1 MGAFTREPSDAP
13 KPLPY
18 NTIRAITASGSVVK
32 ATDKS
37 EIEALKQRKASQ
49 KWQPEAWEYVDAI
62 GEINY
67 AFNLFANVVSR
78 IRIHAAYITDDQD
91 TPTPVRTSEAPDDI
105 KEHATDA
112 MHKVFGGGKQGEI
125 LRKTAFNLL
134 VSGECWLVNEV
145 IIKNGLMRDNWKV
158 VSTDELVPFKKGFAL
173 QNRRDMPPAKLKQLP
188 ADTFMGRV
196 WRSHPRY
203 SDEPDS
209 SMRALC
215 DLCNEL
221 LLLSRAVRATAR
233 SRLNAGALLLPD
245 ELGLSADITTDEVT
259 EEGLEPYV
267 EETREEFED
276 TLVDH
281 MVAPVA
287 DEGSAAAVAPLIIRG
302 PLEALKEVRLLKF
315 ERSFDPQLSIQ
326 RDRAL
331 DRILQGLELPKEIV
345 TGLSNVKY
353 SNAIQ
358 INESLYT
365 AHVEPLVLMLC
376 DVFRTVYLEPYLIR
390 QGCDPEEVE
399 KTVIWYDPSGI
410 TTAPDKSTAANV
422 GFDKMNLS
430 SAAWRR
436 ANGFNEED
444 APSNREKAF
453 RLAFNR
459 GPVTPEFMDTVLREL
474 VPDLLNATR
483 ANTLANS
490 GAPIPDNVDQMIGTE
505 TAPPA
510 DPVAG
515 GEAPPELL
523 EPDTPAGGEAP
534 ATPEDAPP
542 TDAATAPT
550 AGEVP
555 ADDGDFT
562 DGFTTDPDDA

>member
-1 MGAFTREPSDAP
+1 VAVFRREGGSPE
-13 KPLPY
+13 PLPY
-18 NTIRAITASGSVVK
+18 NAIRPITASGYVVK

-49 KWQPEAWEYVDAI
+49 KWQQEAWEYVDAI

-67 AFNLFANVVSR
+67 AFNLFSNVVSR

-105 KEHATDA
+105 KEHASEA
-112 MHKVFGGGKQGEI
+112 MHKVFGSGKQGEI
-125 LRKTAFNLL
+125 LRKTAFDLL
-134 VSGECWLVNEV
+134 VAGECWLVNEKTMV
-145 IIKNGLMRDNWKV
+145 NGLQRDNWKV

-173 QNRRDMPPAKLKQLP
+173 KSRREQSEATLKQLP

-196 WRSHPRY
+196 FRSHPRY

-221 LLLSRAVRATAR
+221 LLLSRSVRATAR

-281 MVAPVA
+281 MVTPIA

-302 PLEALKEVRLLKF
+302 PLEALKEVRLIKF

-365 AHVEPLVLMLC
+365 AHVEPLVLLLC

-390 QGCDPEEVE
+390 EGCDPAEVE

-422 GFDKMNLS
+422 GFDKKALS
-430 SAAWRR
+430 AKAWRQ

-444 APSNREKAF
+444 APSDLEKVF
-453 RLAFNR
+453 RLAFER
-459 GPVTPEFMDTVLREL
+459 GPVTPEFMDTVLRQL
-474 VPDLLNATR
+474 VPELLAQTR
-483 ANTLANS
+483 ANTLANQ
-490 GAPIPDNVDQMIGTE
+490 GAPMPGSVSELIGTE

-510 DPVAG
+510 DPGAATG
-515 GEAPPELL
+515 APPELA
-523 EPDTPAGGEAP
+523 EPDAAPTGEAP
-534 ATPEDAPP
+534 ATPEDLPP
-542 TDAATAPT
+542 TDTPAAEGEAPT
-550 AGEVP
+550 
-555 ADDGDFT
+555 DNGDFT

>member
-1 MGAFTREPSDAP
+1 MGVFTRDDDDGP

-18 NTIRAITASGSVVK
+18 NAVRPITASGSVVK

-37 EIEALKQRKASQ
+37 EVEALKARKASQ
-49 KWQPEAWEYVDAI
+49 KWQQESWEYVDAI

-78 IRIHAAYITDDQD
+78 IRIHAAYITGDMD
-91 TPTPVRTSEAPDDI
+91 TPTPITTSDASEDI
-105 KEHATDA
+105 KEHATTA
-112 MHKVFGGGKQGEI
+112 MHKVFGSGKQGEI
-125 LRKTAFNLL
+125 LRKTAFDLL
-134 VSGECWLVNEV
+134 VAGECWLVNE
-145 IIKNGLMRDNWKV
+145 KTFSNGQIRDNWKV

-173 QNRRDMPPAKLKQLP
+173 QTRRDMKPTELKQLP

-221 LLLSRAVRATAR
+221 LLLSRSVRATAR

-259 EEGLEPYV
+259 EDGLEPYV
-267 EETREEFED
+267 EETHVEFEE

-281 MVAPVA
+281 MVTPIA

-302 PLEALKEVRLLKF
+302 PLEALKEVRLIKF
-315 ERSFDPQLSIQ
+315 ERSFDPQLSVQ

-331 DRILQGLELPKEIV
+331 DRILQGLELPKEVI

-358 INESLYT
+358 INDSLYT
-365 AHVEPLVLMLC
+365 SHVEPLVLMLC

-390 QGCDPEEVE
+390 EGCDPEEVE

-422 GFDKMNLS
+422 GFDKMALS
-430 SAAWRR
+430 AKAWRQ

-444 APSNREKAF
+444 APSNLEKVY
-453 RLAFNR
+453 RLVFNR
-459 GPVTPEFMDTVLREL
+459 GPITPEFMDTVLREL
-474 VPDLLNATR
+474 VPDLLEQTR
-483 ANTLANS
+483 ANTVANS
-490 GAPIPDNVDQMIGTE
+490 GAPIPDSVDQLIGTE
-505 TAPPA
+505 QAPPTA
-510 DPVAG
+510 AG
-515 GEAPPELL
+515 SGTEAPPPDLL
-523 EPDTPAGGEAP
+523 EPD
-534 ATPEDAPP
+534 ATATT
-542 TDAATAPT
+542 TDATTDPAPS
-550 AGEVP
+550 EP
-555 ADDGDFT
+555 PPPDGDLT